1 MEEPNTEILIPARQ
15 DTIQFQEKPLVVVR
29 LPDGQPGVVL
39 RWLCEN
45 LHLAINGQVERIKRT
60 EVIADD
66 LVYVRVQTD
75 GGPQIMPT
83 LVLRAVPYWLATI
96 DTRRME
102 KNDPR
107 RQEILGYQRNAVD
120 ALYAWAAS
128 IKEAPTSTELVSDE
142 PISKPE
148 IPAQGASPQEWL
160 AYNRQMVKFLE
171 WQISV
176 EEWRGS
182 VEGRLDGL
190 ETVTGRILQQIG
202 PPRVTTEHQTLM
214 TRFQNRIG
222 LE

>member
-83 LVLRAVPYWLATI
+83 LVLRAVPYWLASI
-96 DTRRME
+96 SARM
-102 KNDPR
+102 
-107 RQEILGYQRNAVD
+107 
-120 ALYAWAAS
+120 AS
-128 IKEAPTSTELVSDE
+128 L
-142 PISKPE
+142 
-148 IPAQGASPQEWL
+148 
-160 AYNRQMVKFLE
+160 
-171 WQISV
+171 
-176 EEWRGS
+176 
-182 VEGRLDGL
+182 
-190 ETVTGRILQQIG
+190 
-202 PPRVTTEHQTLM
+202 
-214 TRFQNRIG
+214 
-222 LE
+222 